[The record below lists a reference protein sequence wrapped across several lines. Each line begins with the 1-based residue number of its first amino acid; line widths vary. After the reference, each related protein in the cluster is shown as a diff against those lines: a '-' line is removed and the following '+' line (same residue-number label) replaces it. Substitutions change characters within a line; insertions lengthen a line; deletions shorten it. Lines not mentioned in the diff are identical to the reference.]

1 MAKNNAKRR
10 FYLTQHFP
18 KRNFCHLRYFVVAS
32 CGFVLKIES
41 RPWQPLPTALQ
52 RIFVSP
58 FRLNWSLSSSEIGD
72 IRTLGGRRETDR
84 EREKASE
91 SMATQKRLE
100 GDGDRQ
106 SDDQSM
112 AAILSCVLLFANIWS
127 LPSKCARTRYFDDD
141 PTYN

>member
-10 FYLTQHFP
+10 FYLTLQFP

-72 IRTLGGRRETDR
+72 IRTLGGRSET

-106 SDDQSM
+106 SDDQTMS
-112 AAILSCVLLFANIWS
+112 AILSCVLLFVYVWN
-127 LPSKCARTRYFDDD
+127 LQSKCARTRYFDDD
-141 PTYN
+141 PIYN